1 MVTSF
6 QGMSTAV
13 TGDLGP
19 MAPKPLEEAN
29 GGALQEADR
38 FERSSA
44 NVDQNLIRKVLT
56 ESCLPKILKK
66 IGKVLTKI
74 KDSTSA
80 YEDPTKG
87 SWQRQK
93 QRARHLFSF

>member
-38 FERSSA
+38 FERSST
-44 NVDQNLIRKVLT
+44 NVDQNLISKSFDKVEFT
-56 ESCLPKILKK
+56 KSFVKK
-66 IGKVLTKI
+66 AK
-74 KDSTSA
+74 
-80 YEDPTKG
+80 
-87 SWQRQK
+87 
-93 QRARHLFSF
+93 F

>member
-19 MAPKPLEEAN
+19 MAPKPLEKGD

-38 FERSSA
+38 FERG
-44 NVDQNLIRKVLT
+44 NLPT
-56 ESCLPKILKK
+56 MFTKISWP
-66 IGKVLTKI
+66 KVLTK
-74 KDSTSA
+74 T
-80 YEDPTKG
+80 
-87 SWQRQK
+87 W
-93 QRARHLFSF
+93 

>member
-38 FERSSA
+38 FERSST
-44 NVDQNLIRKVLT
+44 NVDQNLISK
-56 ESCLPKILKK
+56 
-66 IGKVLTKI
+66 
-74 KDSTSA
+74 
-80 YEDPTKG
+80 
-87 SWQRQK
+87 
-93 QRARHLFSF
+93 SFGNVAFTRNFDK

>member
-1 MVTSF
+1 MVISC

-38 FERSSA
+38 FERSST
-44 NVDQNLIRKVLT
+44 NVDQNLISKSFGNVAFTKNFDKR
-56 ESCLPKILKK
+56 P
-66 IGKVLTKI
+66 GKVLTKI
-74 KDSTSA
+74 KYSTSVLLIKTPPK
-80 YEDPTKG
+80 DLG
-87 SWQRQK
+87 RDRSR
-93 QRARHLFSF
+93 

>member
-19 MAPKPLEEAN
+19 MAPRPLEEAN

-38 FERSSA
+38 FERSSTI
-44 NVDQNLIRKVLT
+44 VDQNLIGKVLT
-56 ESCLPKILKK
+56 KSCLPKIL
-66 IGKVLTKI
+66 THRQSSD
-74 KDSTSA
+74 KD
-80 YEDPTKG
+80 
-87 SWQRQK
+87 QR
-93 QRARHLFSF
+93 

>member
-38 FERSSA
+38 FERSST
-44 NVDQNLIRKVLT
+44 NVDQNLISK
-56 ESCLPKILKK
+56 SF
-66 IGKVLTKI
+66 GKVAFTNNLTNSQAK
-74 KDSTSA
+74 
-80 YEDPTKG
+80 
-87 SWQRQK
+87 
-93 QRARHLFSF
+93 F